1 MKVYL
6 VYDECHGLRGVCA
19 TPERAAQEV
28 EHISIVE
35 YGMRT
40 YAEIWSEY
48 RGNELCYYKEEE
60 VMM

>member
-6 VYDECHGLRGVCA
+6 VYDEVHGFRGVCA
-19 TPERAAQEV
+19 TPERAKAEV

-40 YAEIWSEY
+40 DEEIWAEHRGSEF
-48 RGNELCYYKEEE
+48 CYYREEE
-60 VMM
+60 VIV